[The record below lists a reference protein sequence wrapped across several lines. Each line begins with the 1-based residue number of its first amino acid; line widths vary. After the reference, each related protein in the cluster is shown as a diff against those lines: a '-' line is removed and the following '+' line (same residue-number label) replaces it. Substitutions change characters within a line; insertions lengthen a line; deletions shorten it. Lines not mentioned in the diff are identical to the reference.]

1 MTNYIDENE
10 LKEQKTLVN
19 LECAVLD
26 MIKKYLEDNTDMDED
41 TIEEY
46 LEEIEIDDYDKAI
59 EDSKWDFRLLN
70 GDVLVLKYEVAD
82 IPFEAETTEKML
94 LEAKY
99 KGFSINN

>member
-70 GDVLVLKYEVAD
+70 GDVLVLEYEVAD

>member
-41 TIEEY
+41 TIEEC
-46 LEEIEIDDYDKAI
+46 
-59 EDSKWDFRLLN
+59 
-70 GDVLVLKYEVAD
+70 
-82 IPFEAETTEKML
+82 
-94 LEAKY
+94 
-99 KGFSINN
+99 